1 MKKSLIILTLLLV
14 VGLLGYLF
22 FQNRSHF
29 TTEKW
34 LFTDGVPREMG
45 STFTRYPKRDAIVN
59 DLITHYDLKKRNYR
73 EIIELLGEA
82 DDSIED
88 SLKNE
93 YGLVYPIL
101 IDYEWNIDPQHTKD
115 LIIIFDLKNGI
126 MTPKTSVKRFYLDD
140 YYAK

>member
-34 LFTDGVPREMG
+34 LFTNGVSREMG
-45 STFTRYPKRDAIVN
+45 SAFTRYPKRDAIVN
-59 DLITHYDLKKRNYR
+59 DLITHYNLKKCNYR

-82 DDSIED
+82 DYSIED

-93 YGLVYPIL
+93 YGLIYTIL
-101 IDYEWNIDPQHTKD
+101 IDYKWNIDPQHTMD
-115 LIIIFDLKNGI
+115 LIIIFDLKNGE
-126 MTPKTSVKRFYLDD
+126 MNPKTPVKRFYIDD